1 MRKSL
6 GCQHFRKKKMKKKT
20 TGDVYQPLLH
30 DTVMVK
36 TCHFTLV
43 NIYRM
48 NNTEWTQ
55 IEKIWTSVNN
65 NGSTLIHQFVTNVP
79 RVGRC

>member
-1 MRKSL
+1 
-6 GCQHFRKKKMKKKT
+6 MKRRT
-20 TGDVYQPLLH
+20 QGMFNQPLLH

-48 NNTEWTQ
+48 NKQSEPRL
-55 IEKIWTSVNN
+55 KIWTSVNN
-65 NGSTLIHQFVTNVP
+65 NVSTLMHQFVTNVP
-79 RVGRC
+79 Q